1 LGGGDL
7 KLKYKIK
14 KRKKGLEAIDEI
26 VSNPSHQL
34 LIHYSC
40 ESFYDVPSGYT
51 PRVTSIAVRFFNTA
65 QTKSFA
71 IHKVAEM
78 KKIPFE
84 DIEENYDE
92 LEKEMLKEFFQFVK
106 KHKSHNWIHWNMRDL
121 NYGFEAIENRYKVLG
136 GRPDI
141 IEDDRKYDLAR
152 LLIDI
157 YGAGYVGHP
166 RLEKLIEKNKI
177 STRDFLDGQSEA
189 SAFSNKEYVKL
200 HMSTLKKVD
209 VFHTI
214 VDKLASGSLKTNAK
228 WHEPYGLSPQG
239 VYEAIK
245 EHWLYAV
252 IILFLGAT
260 LGAVMSLILS

>member
-1 LGGGDL
+1 M
-7 KLKYKIK
+7 
-14 KRKKGLEAIDEI
+14 EAIDEI

-40 ESFYDVPSGYT
+40 ESFYNVPSGYT
-51 PRVTSIAVRFFNTA
+51 PRVTSIAVRFLNTA

-78 KKIPFE
+78 KKIPFG

-121 NYGFEAIENRYKVLG
+121 NYGFEAIENRYKVLN

-141 IEDDRKYDLAR
+141 IEDNNKYDLAR
-152 LLIDI
+152 ILIDI
-157 YGAGYVGHP
+157 YGTGYVGHP
-166 RLEKLIEKNKI
+166 RLEKLIAKNNI
-177 STRDFLDGQSEA
+177 STKNLLDGQSEA
-189 SAFSNKEYVKL
+189 TAFSNKEYVKL

-209 VFHTI
+209 VFHSI
-214 VDKLASGSLKTNAK
+214 LNKQASGSLETNAK
-228 WHEPYGLSPQG
+228 WHEPYGLSPQS
-239 VYEAIK
+239 VYEVVK

-252 IILFLGAT
+252 IMLILGAI
-260 LGAVMSLILS
+260 LGTTMPTIFSWIGN